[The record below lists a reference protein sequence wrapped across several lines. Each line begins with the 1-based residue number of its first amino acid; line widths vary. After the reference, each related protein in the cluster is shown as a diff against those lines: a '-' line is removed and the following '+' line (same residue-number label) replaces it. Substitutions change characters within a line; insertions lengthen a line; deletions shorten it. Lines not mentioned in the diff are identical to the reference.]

1 MGLISL
7 WMQKTERKEGVIPAY
22 DVRTDRFEIAIEAM
36 GKVVKSNVAKRE
48 QAAAKKA
55 AAAAEAAEAGKAE
68 AKTTV

>member
-1 MGLISL
+1 
-7 WMQKTERKEGVIPAY
+7 
-22 DVRTDRFEIAIEAM
+22 M

-55 AAAAEAAEAGKAE
+55 AEAAEAGKAE